1 MAPSAPFVVPS
12 ESSSS
17 NSLKSSKSTQSA
29 TSFGSKDGKSPS
41 TTATSVE
48 TNLDAQISNLSLAD
62 ADAYESEEDGPKDA
76 NRVRVVYVTEQISH
90 HPPISA
96 YYASCPARSLELMGI
111 DQISAKVAATTL
123 RVSPG
128 PVNKGIFIRVTDGPG
143 KGEQYNITHPVASVN
158 GILRGSFYVTVGE
171 SSIITCSGGKDQ
183 RKFRS
188 IIEYKEEVREPY
200 TFLAALT

>member
-1 MAPSAPFVVPS
+1 
-12 ESSSS
+12 
-17 NSLKSSKSTQSA
+17 
-29 TSFGSKDGKSPS
+29 
-41 TTATSVE
+41 
-48 TNLDAQISNLSLAD
+48 
-62 ADAYESEEDGPKDA
+62 
-76 NRVRVVYVTEQISH
+76 
-90 HPPISA
+90 
-96 YYASCPARSLELMGI
+96 MGI

-128 PVNKGIFIRVTDGPG
+128 SVNKGIFIRVTDGPG
-143 KGEQYNITHPVASVN
+143 EGEQYNITHPVASVN

-188 IIEYKEEVREPY
+188 IIEYKEEVREPH